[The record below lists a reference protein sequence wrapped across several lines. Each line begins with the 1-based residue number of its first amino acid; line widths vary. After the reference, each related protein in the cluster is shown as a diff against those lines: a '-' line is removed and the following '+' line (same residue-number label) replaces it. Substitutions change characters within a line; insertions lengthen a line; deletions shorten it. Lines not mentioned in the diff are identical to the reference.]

1 MKAMVMAAG
10 IGTRLRPLTYALPK
24 PMLMVVNRP
33 VIEHMLYLL
42 ERSGVKEV
50 VINLHHQPKA
60 IKNYLKTGE
69 RLGVKIHYSY
79 EEKIKGTAGGVRKAS
94 KHFKKTF
101 LVVSGDGVTD
111 IDLNK
116 AVAFHKKKKAM
127 ATIVLSAVDTKF
139 PYGIVLTRTN
149 GRIRRFIEKPGWG
162 DVFHNWV
169 NTGIY
174 VLEPEIFKF
183 IPKSSEYDFGHQ
195 LFPKLVKM
203 GQAVFGYK
211 APGYWCDIGDL
222 HEYRRVHTDILEGKV
237 GLRIPGE
244 KIARNIWVGKGSFID
259 KRAKLKGPLVIGEGC
274 HIEKYASLSEYT
286 VLGNRSVV
294 KKGAR
299 LRRCIVWDKA
309 FIAKNVELSDCIIG
323 LSANVQENISVF
335 AGAVINVGK
344 RH

>member
-10 IGTRLRPLTYALPK
+10 IGTRLRPLTYAFPK
-24 PMLMVVNRP
+24 PMLPVVNKP
-33 VIEHMLYLL
+33 VIEHMLHLL
-42 ERSGVKEV
+42 ERYGIREI
-50 VINLHHQPKA
+50 VINLHYQPKV

-69 RLGVKIHYSY
+69 QMGMEINYSY
-79 EEKIKGTAGGVRKAS
+79 EERIKGTAGGVKRAS
-94 KHFKKTF
+94 KYFKETF
-101 LVVSGDGVTD
+101 IVVSGDGVTD
-111 IDLNK
+111 IDLAK
-116 AVAFHKKKKAM
+116 AIAFHKKRKAL
-127 ATIVLSAVDTKF
+127 ATIVLSPVDAKF
-139 PYGIVLTRTN
+139 PYGIVLTRAN
-149 GRIRRFIEKPGWG
+149 GLINRFIEKPKWG

-174 VLEPEIFKF
+174 ILEPEIFRF
-183 IPKSSEYDFGHQ
+183 IPASLEFDFGHQ

-203 GQAVFGYK
+203 GKGVYGYK
-211 APGYWCDIGDL
+211 ASGYWCDIGDL
-222 HEYRRVHTDILEGKV
+222 HEYRRVHSDILEEKV

-244 KIARNIWVGKGSFID
+244 KLGRKIWVGKGTFID

-274 HIEKYASLSEYT
+274 HIEKNTSLSEYT
-286 VLGNRSVV
+286 VLGNQSVV

-309 FIAKNVELSDCIIG
+309 FIAKNVELRDCIIG

-335 AGAVINVGK
+335 AGSVLNVSK